1 MMGMSARIQSPGP
14 SVRPAASALAAWT
27 ICVALSSHAL
37 ANDDDDDNS
46 PKPTAPTTYIDLRT
60 TYAAIPGGSL
70 AIGFGNTSL
79 SSVLQSIALAT
90 GTTLPAVPSSV
101 KLPYVHAVV
110 MDIPLTVD
118 VSDRVSIYGGVSA
131 SANTL
136 AAGGWTTFDIT
147 SWNVGFQADL
157 YEQNGGKFPTVTL
170 QSTITQA
177 VPNGPFVTTNFTNIL
192 EFDYAFDA
200 DETRGLLAGVQDTR
214 IDVGSGGL
222 PARINPYFIG
232 YVGGYYQ
239 WPNNWKFTGRA
250 GVQSFGGVEILNR
263 TPIGPFT
270 QPIVRLDLDRMDDN
284 DNRLFGITAQIQWVP
299 KPAYQVTF
307 RTPLYLVRN

>member
-1 MMGMSARIQSPGP
+1 
-14 SVRPAASALAAWT
+14 
-27 ICVALSSHAL
+27 
-37 ANDDDDDNS
+37 
-46 PKPTAPTTYIDLRT
+46 
-60 TYAAIPGGSL
+60 
-70 AIGFGNTSL
+70 
-79 SSVLQSIALAT
+79 
-90 GTTLPAVPSSV
+90 
-101 KLPYVHAVV
+101 
-110 MDIPLTVD
+110 
-118 VSDRVSIYGGVSA
+118 
-131 SANTL
+131 
-136 AAGGWTTFDIT
+136 
-147 SWNVGFQADL
+147 
-157 YEQNGGKFPTVTL
+157 
-170 QSTITQA
+170 
-177 VPNGPFVTTNFTNIL
+177 
-192 EFDYAFDA
+192 
-200 DETRGLLAGVQDTR
+200 VQDTR